1 MLVLAIDT
9 STDRTAVA
17 LVRDGRVIAEDA
29 EPALPESG
37 APARHG
43 DVLLPKIAAQL
54 QAAGVAPAALDLIG
68 VGLGPG
74 SFTGLRVGL
83 ATAKGLALATGVPLR
98 GVSSLEVIARGA
110 FDAARGPQQGATP
123 PEQVFVVLDAGRGEL
138 YAAGYAGVS
147 LAPLMGGERA
157 PAPES
162 IARLARVARGDC
174 LLCGSGVRSH
184 AGELRAALPAARFA
198 DPGHDLPAGRDLARV
213 AVAAFT
219 QSGPSDLGTLEPIY
233 LRDSD
238 AKLPSKPLAV

>member
-17 LVRDGRVIAEDA
+17 LVRDGQVIAEDA
-29 EPALPESG
+29 DAALPEG
-37 APARHG
+37 EAPARHG
-43 DVLLPKIAAQL
+43 DVILPKIAAQL

-83 ATAKGLALATGVPLR
+83 ATAKGLALAAGVPLR

-110 FDAARGPQQGATP
+110 FEAARGSQPGAAP

-138 YAAGYAGVS
+138 YGAGYAGAS
-147 LAPLMGGERA
+147 LAPVMAGERA
-157 PAPES
+157 AAAEL
-162 IARLARVARGDC
+162 IARVAQVAHGDC

-184 AGELRAALPAARFA
+184 GAALRAALPAARFA
-198 DPGHDLPAGRDLARV
+198 DPGHDLPAGHDLAQ
-213 AVAAFT
+213 AAAEAFAR
-219 QSGPSDLGTLEPIY
+219 SGPSDLGGLEPIY

-238 AKLPSKPLAV
+238 AKLPAKPLAV